1 MQLNLEDQVR
11 REGLSNYLQKM
22 QKLLKVKEDQ
32 MFDQNE
38 EGIQDFG
45 VMNNDAF
52 PINSKI
58 VFGNINANYIQ
69 DFLF

>member
-45 VMNNDAF
+45 VMNNDAV

-58 VFGNINANYIQ
+58 GFGNNNANYNQ
-69 DFLF
+69 DNLF